1 MAKMIITESQY
12 KTILEHEKKQRATIN
27 EAEKVITVDL
37 KVLLAIGSI
46 LGFNISGHNEINAK
60 EALKDESVFSE
71 IKSILESPD
80 KLKELV
86 SSLEIKGMA
95 KPEAKL
101 KEKLSTLVSKFNKLA
116 KENGFDCTLGSK
128 ALVNLNALG
137 Q

>member
-12 KTILEHEKKQRATIN
+12 KTILEHEKKQRAAIN
-27 EAEKVITVDL
+27 EADKAITVDL
-37 KVLLAIGSI
+37 NVLLAIGTL
-46 LGFNISGHNEINAK
+46 LGFNISGHNKINAE
-60 EALKDESVFSE
+60 EALKDESVFKE

-80 KLKELV
+80 NLKELIQ
-86 SSLEIKGMA
+86 SLEIKGMV

-101 KEKLSTLVSKFNKLA
+101 KEKFSTLISKFNSLA
-116 KENGFDCTLGSK
+116 KENGFDSTLGSK

>member
-1 MAKMIITESQY
+1 MAKMIITETQY
-12 KTILEHEKKQRATIN
+12 KTILEHEKRQRAAIN
-27 EAEKVITVDL
+27 EAEKAITVDL
-37 KVLLAIGSI
+37 NVLLAIGSL
-46 LGFNISGHNEINAK
+46 LGFNISGHNKINAA
-60 EALKDESVFSE
+60 EALKDESIFKE

-116 KENGFDCTLGSK
+116 KECGFDCTLGAK